1 MTPTHTLAARAFR
14 EEGGWWTIEIP
25 ELTSPGP
32 NGTTI
37 SATGGAVTPRGI
49 EQAARELAAV
59 WLDVTE
65 EDVDINVTISIPE
78 AITHLWTEGARAEA
92 DGRASIDRGAA
103 LRREAVRELRAQG
116 YTVEAAARALGISR
130 QRVQQLAK
138 EPGSEK
144 LAS

>member
-1 MTPTHTLAARAFR
+1 MAHALAARAFR

-37 SATGGAVTPRGI
+37 TATGGAVTPRGI
-49 EQAARELAAV
+49 EKAARELAAV
-59 WLDVTE
+59 WLDVDE
-65 EDVDINVTISIPE
+65 RDVDVDVTISIPE
-78 AITHLWTEGARAEA
+78 AITHLWAEGARAEA

-103 LRREAVRELRAQG
+103 LRREAVRALRAQG
-116 YTVEAAARALGISR
+116 YTVEAAASALGISR

-138 EPGSEK
+138 EPGPEK